1 MVWASVL
8 DAPRIG
14 RHDDFFAL
22 GGHSLSAT
30 RVAARLRQS
39 LGLDLPLHTLFEQRT
54 VAALAIAVETVL
66 LAELEAEPA
75 PFPATADAAVP
86 SLVLQGETS

>member
-1 MVWASVL
+1 M
-8 DAPRIG
+8 
-14 RHDDFFAL
+14 
-22 GGHSLSAT
+22 
-30 RVAARLRQS
+30 AARLRQS

-75 PFPATADAAVP
+75 PFAATADAVP